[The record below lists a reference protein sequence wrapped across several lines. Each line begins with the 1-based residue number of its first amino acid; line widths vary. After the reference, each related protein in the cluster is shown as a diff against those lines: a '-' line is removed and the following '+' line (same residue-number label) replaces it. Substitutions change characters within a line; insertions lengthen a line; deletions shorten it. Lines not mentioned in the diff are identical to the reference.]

1 MHTLFTIFAAGV
13 MPILAI
19 ALAILAYRH
28 NMKKWRFR
36 IDAELQA
43 ALNGQGIEAY
53 TLIVDKLTPPGT
65 NRTAD
70 VYRILHDGQGRY
82 FLFIKT
88 AEHPGVLKPL
98 TQERALLAARM
109 NG

>member
-1 MHTLFTIFAAGV
+1 MDVLLTIFASGV

-19 ALAILAYRH
+19 ALVVWAYRH
-28 NMKKWRFR
+28 NLKKWRST
-36 IDAELQA
+36 IDAQLQV
-43 ALNGQGIEAY
+43 ALSGQGVDAY

-70 VYRILHDGQGRY
+70 VYRILHDNQDRY

-88 AEHPGVLKPL
+88 GEHPGVLKPL
-98 TQERALLAARM
+98 TRERALLAASM

>member
-1 MHTLFTIFAAGV
+1 MEALLKIFAIGV

-19 ALAILAYRH
+19 ALAVLAYRH
-28 NMKKWRFR
+28 NMRKWRSK

-43 ALNGQGIEAY
+43 ALSGLGVDGY
-53 TLIVDKLTPPGT
+53 TLIVDKLTSPST
-65 NRTAD
+65 DRTAD
-70 VYRILHDGQGRY
+70 VYRILHNDQGRY

-88 AEHPGVLKPL
+88 GEHPGVLKPL
-98 TQERALLAARM
+98 TKERALLAAQM